1 MSILVDPSGVEPT
14 PGKPLPS
21 GSPRYFHLL
30 WDEDIERLCVLLE
43 VLRRCHQE
51 VLQAWYQLYTV
62 HFGEARTLS
71 EREFCDLYGRDLSH
85 MVANLLER
93 NIENFIAGLRATG
106 ERLVERGV
114 PFREMVASLHLFE
127 ESCSQIFDAY
137 GPQAASLRATQLSKP
152 ELFFT
157 FDKLSHCRLMVLGEA
172 YFETTRARTLSRVR
186 ALEREMARLAPDVRR
201 RRHFHGIVG
210 QSAAMQEIF
219 QCIQAAASSR
229 GTVFITGESGTGK
242 ELVARA
248 IHELGSDKGAPFVPV
263 NCSAL
268 PRELIESE
276 LFGYKRGAFS
286 GAVSEYMG
294 LFRAAEGGTL
304 FLDEVTEMAPET
316 QAKLLRVLQERTI
329 RPVGSVREIPVNVRI
344 IASTNTDPLEA
355 VNKGAL
361 RRDLYYRL
369 HVNTVRLPPL
379 RDRIE
384 DLSLLIEYF
393 LEFFS
398 EKLNVP
404 KRLLS
409 PEALDALQSYP
420 WPGNVRELMNVIESA
435 YTFGRGEIIGL
446 EDLPAAI
453 TSRVPSPAPPFSS
466 FSGLRTFA
474 EAERDL
480 LARALEATE
489 GNKLRAAKLLGISR
503 KKLYAK
509 ISKYGLEAGSLRG
522 RERPQPSSAI

>member
-1 MSILVDPSGVEPT
+1 M

-30 WDEDIERLCVLLE
+30 WDEDIERLRILLE
-43 VLRRCHQE
+43 VLRRCQHE
-51 VLQAWYQLYTV
+51 VLQVWYQLYTS

-85 MVANLLER
+85 MVANLLEG
-93 NIENFIAGLRATG
+93 NIENFIASLRATG
-106 ERLVERGV
+106 EHLVERGI

-127 ESCSQIFDAY
+127 ESCSQIFDTY
-137 GPQAASLRATQLSKP
+137 GPPASATELSKS

-157 FDKLSHCRLMVLGEA
+157 FDKLSHCRFMVLGEA
-172 YFETTRARTLSRVR
+172 YFETTRARTVSRVR
-186 ALEREMARLAPDVRR
+186 ALEREMARLAPDVRQ

-219 QCIQAAASSR
+219 QRIQAAASSR
-229 GTVFITGESGTGK
+229 GTVFIIGESGTGK
-242 ELVARA
+242 ELVAHA
-248 IHELGSDKGAPFVPV
+248 IHELGSDKEAPFVPV

-329 RPVGSVREIPVNVRI
+329 RPVGSVREIPVTVRI

-355 VNKGAL
+355 VHKGAL

-369 HVNTVRLPPL
+369 NVNTVRLPPL
-379 RDRIE
+379 RDRLE
-384 DLSLLIEYF
+384 DLPLLVEYF

-398 EKLNVP
+398 EKLHVP

-409 PEALDALQSYP
+409 SEALDALQRYP

-446 EDLPAAI
+446 EDLPTVI
-453 TSRVPSPAPPFSS
+453 TSGAPSPAPFFSS
-466 FSGLRTFA
+466 ISALRTFA
-474 EAERDL
+474 EVERDL
-480 LARALEATE
+480 IARALETTQ
-489 GNKLRAAKLLGISR
+489 GNKLRAARLLGISR

-509 ISKYGLEAGSLRG
+509 ISRYGLESTASRG
-522 RERPQPSSAI
+522 RDRPSLSSAL